1 MKTKVKK
8 RLFVSRDLGEDS
20 PFLNLKIDFE
30 IIGHSM
36 LDIEPIEL
44 TFIPLAHWY
53 VFYSKNAI
61 QAFELNMKKQNFN
74 FPSGSRFIC
83 MGRSSEKKLYDVLGQ
98 KASIIVES
106 LDPKYEDKIKE
117 EIRHG
122 HVCFVSA
129 KESTKRFQNLFPQSQ
144 KTICT
149 VYESVPRKNISIV
162 EADLYVFT
170 SPKNFNYFI
179 SKNQIN
185 SSSQIIAIGTTTAA
199 EIRKHYPNHNV
210 RIPKYHHE
218 EDVVALIKSEIVR

>member
-61 QAFELNMKKQNFN
+61 QAFELNMKKLNFN

-129 KESTKRFQNLFPQSQ
+129 KESTRDSKIYFLNLKKRFVRSMNPFLEKIFPSLRPIFTFLQALKILTISSR
-144 KTICT
+144 KT
-149 VYESVPRKNISIV
+149 K
-162 EADLYVFT
+162 
-170 SPKNFNYFI
+170 
-179 SKNQIN
+179 
-185 SSSQIIAIGTTTAA
+185 
-199 EIRKHYPNHNV
+199 
-210 RIPKYHHE
+210 
-218 EDVVALIKSEIVR
+218 